1 MGDIKMAKAKKR
13 RGLFTF
19 LKDFFGDVKKEAD
32 KVIWTSKTN
41 LFKYS
46 VATLVFMLFIC
57 LFFVGTDLLIA
68 LVSYVKE
75 LVG

>member
-1 MGDIKMAKAKKR
+1 MAKEKNKK

-19 LKDFFGDVKKEAD
+19 LKDFFSGVKSESK
-32 KVIWTSKTN
+32 KVIWTSKKN
-41 LFKYS
+41 LIKYS

-57 LFFVGTDLLIA
+57 LYFVGTDLIIA
-68 LVSYVKE
+68 LISYVKE